1 MNGIEWLLDT
11 NIVVGLLKGQA
22 AAVALAEAQNLE
34 LSRAAVSQITRME
47 LLGFHGLSDEEE
59 VAIRDFLQCCRILF
73 IEEDVERQ
81 AIVLRRNGQCKLPD
95 AIIAATAQVRG
106 FKLLTLDQRLLEQ
119 LNRLGY
125 AP

>member
-11 NIVVGLLKGQA
+11 NIVVGLLKGQI

-34 LSRAAVSQITRME
+34 LARAAVSQITRME
-47 LLGFHGLSDEEE
+47 LLGFPGLSGEEE

-73 IEEDVERQ
+73 IEEDIERQ
-81 AIVLRRNGQCKLPD
+81 AVVLRRNGQCKLPD
-95 AIIAATAQVRG
+95 AIIAATAQVREL
-106 FKLLTLDQRLLEQ
+106 KLLTLDKRLLEQ
-119 LNRLGY
+119 LDRLGY